1 VASSVIGYNSF
12 RRLRRWVEPLSR
24 LRIVG
29 LLSELAYW
37 YVWTYSPKTAAERG
51 HLLDPELPFPD
62 SLDDVVSRI
71 PREHVRMLEV
81 GAGPITTIGR
91 RHPTKEIELVATDVL
106 ADHYRRMLA
115 LRGIKPQVPTIRAD
129 AEHLSASF
137 ANDTFDL
144 IYAGNCLDHM
154 ARPMIAVEEML
165 KVTRPGGWIVL
176 HHIEDEGMRQ
186 GYLGLHQWNVSGRD
200 GHLVLWTP
208 EETIDLTERLA
219 SRCEVRVSRTSEHV
233 RAEIHK
239 L

>member
-1 VASSVIGYNSF
+1 MSTASF
-12 RRLRRWVEPLSR
+12 QRLRRWIEPLSR
-24 LRIVG
+24 VRVFG

-37 YVWTYSPKTAAERG
+37 YVWTYSSKSADARRQ
-51 HLLDPELPFPD
+51 LLDPELPFPEE
-62 SLDDVVSRI
+62 LNDVVSRI
-71 PREHVRMLEV
+71 PHKHVRMLEV

-91 RHPTKEIELVATDVL
+91 RHPTHEIELVPTDVL

-129 AEHLSASF
+129 AENLSAFF
-137 ANDTFDL
+137 ANETFDL

-154 ARPMIAVEEML
+154 ASPMNAVEEML

-176 HHIEDEGMRQ
+176 HHFEDEGMKQ

-208 EETIDLTERLA
+208 AETIDVTERLA
-219 SRCEVRVSRTSEHV
+219 SRCEVRVSRTADQV
-233 RAEIHK
+233 TAEINK
-239 L
+239 LV